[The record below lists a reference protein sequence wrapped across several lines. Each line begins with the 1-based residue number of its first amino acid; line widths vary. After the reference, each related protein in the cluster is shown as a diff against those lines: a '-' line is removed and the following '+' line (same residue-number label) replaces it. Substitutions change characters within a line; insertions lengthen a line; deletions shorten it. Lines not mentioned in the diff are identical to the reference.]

1 MVRKSEGLWEALG
14 LVDHNRT
21 GVRVE
26 EAFKIG
32 SQLGEVGRPFK
43 IKAGPVWERVA
54 CKSAF
59 SALPRSHKE
68 HGGKR
73 PKKGSEDAQHAAWGR
88 IEYVGF
94 LYRRFKIARYCL
106 TDGSLTPFGHEAI
119 SASGRGAEPGLL
131 SPSTRSGVSPV
142 ERLTTKPVRLGSRRS
157 RSAEL
162 TTKPFG

>member
-32 SQLGEVGRPFK
+32 SQQGEVGRPFK

-73 PKKGSEDAQHAAWGR
+73 PEKGVKTLSMLSGNVSHTLDFC
-88 IEYVGF
+88 IE
-94 LYRRFKIARYCL
+94 
-106 TDGSLTPFGHEAI
+106 GSKLQGI
-119 SASGRGAEPGLL
+119 
-131 SPSTRSGVSPV
+131 V
-142 ERLTTKPVRLGSRRS
+142 
-157 RSAEL
+157 
-162 TTKPFG
+162 